1 MKCPRCSYNGSRVV
15 DSRPAD
21 DGSTI
26 RRRRECENCQ
36 YRFTTYERIEETPLL
51 VVKQNGDREE
61 SNRAKILRG
70 IHRAFEKR
78 PFSAKEQEDIVN
90 RIETKLREEGLREI
104 QSAQIGEYVMEE
116 LAQIDD
122 VAYIRFAS
130 VYRQFQDI
138 NVFMQEI
145 QNIADTHDDPE
156 EEAYPL
162 LLRKMTK
169 KVNIQSSRFVAPKR
183 KETCA
188 MTKYPWQAIDP
199 KSFIQIEST
208 NTLTMQNVHVLTK
221 LYQPIIGG
229 SAYSLYLTLFGETQF
244 SAHTKGVT
252 VSELLR
258 KLDIGIPDFYKA
270 RIRLEG
276 IGLLRVYRSQENND
290 Q

>member
-51 VVKQNGDREE
+51 VVKKNGDREE
-61 SNRAKILRG
+61 FNRAKILRG

-90 RIETKLREEGLREI
+90 RIETKLREDSRREI

-138 NVFMQEI
+138 NVFMQEM
-145 QNIADTHDDPE
+145 QNIGDKHEETEESE
-156 EEAYPL
+156 EE
-162 LLRKMTK
+162 
-169 KVNIQSSRFVAPKR
+169 
-183 KETCA
+183 
-188 MTKYPWQAIDP
+188 D
-199 KSFIQIEST
+199 
-208 NTLTMQNVHVLTK
+208 
-221 LYQPIIGG
+221 
-229 SAYSLYLTLFGETQF
+229 
-244 SAHTKGVT
+244 
-252 VSELLR
+252 
-258 KLDIGIPDFYKA
+258 
-270 RIRLEG
+270 
-276 IGLLRVYRSQENND
+276 
-290 Q
+290 

>member
-15 DSRPAD
+15 DSSPAD

-51 VVKQNGDREE
+51 VVKKNGDREE
-61 SNRAKILRG
+61 FNRAKILRG

-138 NVFMQEI
+138 NVFMQEM
-145 QNIADTHDDPE
+145 QNIGDKHDDPE
-156 EEAYPL
+156 EE
-162 LLRKMTK
+162 
-169 KVNIQSSRFVAPKR
+169 
-183 KETCA
+183 
-188 MTKYPWQAIDP
+188 D
-199 KSFIQIEST
+199 
-208 NTLTMQNVHVLTK
+208 
-221 LYQPIIGG
+221 
-229 SAYSLYLTLFGETQF
+229 
-244 SAHTKGVT
+244 
-252 VSELLR
+252 
-258 KLDIGIPDFYKA
+258 
-270 RIRLEG
+270 
-276 IGLLRVYRSQENND
+276 
-290 Q
+290 

>member
-51 VVKQNGDREE
+51 VVKKNGDREE
-61 SNRAKILRG
+61 FNRAKILRG

-78 PFSAKEQEDIVN
+78 PYSAKEQEDIVN
-90 RIETKLREEGLREI
+90 RIETKLREKGLREI

-138 NVFMQEI
+138 NVFMQEM
-145 QNIADTHDDPE
+145 QNIGDKHDESE
-156 EEAYPL
+156 EE
-162 LLRKMTK
+162 
-169 KVNIQSSRFVAPKR
+169 
-183 KETCA
+183 E
-188 MTKYPWQAIDP
+188 D
-199 KSFIQIEST
+199 
-208 NTLTMQNVHVLTK
+208 
-221 LYQPIIGG
+221 
-229 SAYSLYLTLFGETQF
+229 
-244 SAHTKGVT
+244 
-252 VSELLR
+252 
-258 KLDIGIPDFYKA
+258 
-270 RIRLEG
+270 
-276 IGLLRVYRSQENND
+276 
-290 Q
+290 

>member
-51 VVKQNGDREE
+51 VVKKNGDREE
-61 SNRAKILRG
+61 FNRAKILRG

-78 PFSAKEQEDIVN
+78 PYSAKEQEDIVN
-90 RIETKLREEGLREI
+90 RIETKLREKGLREI

-138 NVFMQEI
+138 NVFMQEM
-145 QNIADTHDDPE
+145 QNIGDKHEEPEEPE
-156 EEAYPL
+156 EE
-162 LLRKMTK
+162 
-169 KVNIQSSRFVAPKR
+169 
-183 KETCA
+183 
-188 MTKYPWQAIDP
+188 D
-199 KSFIQIEST
+199 
-208 NTLTMQNVHVLTK
+208 
-221 LYQPIIGG
+221 
-229 SAYSLYLTLFGETQF
+229 
-244 SAHTKGVT
+244 
-252 VSELLR
+252 
-258 KLDIGIPDFYKA
+258 
-270 RIRLEG
+270 
-276 IGLLRVYRSQENND
+276 
-290 Q
+290 

>member
-51 VVKQNGDREE
+51 VVKKNGDREE
-61 SNRAKILRG
+61 FNRAKILRG

-78 PFSAKEQEDIVN
+78 PYSAKEQEDIVN
-90 RIETKLREEGLREI
+90 RIETKLREKGLREI

-138 NVFMQEI
+138 NVFLQEM
-145 QNIADTHDDPE
+145 QNIGDKHDESE
-156 EEAYPL
+156 EE
-162 LLRKMTK
+162 
-169 KVNIQSSRFVAPKR
+169 
-183 KETCA
+183 EE
-188 MTKYPWQAIDP
+188 D
-199 KSFIQIEST
+199 
-208 NTLTMQNVHVLTK
+208 
-221 LYQPIIGG
+221 
-229 SAYSLYLTLFGETQF
+229 
-244 SAHTKGVT
+244 
-252 VSELLR
+252 
-258 KLDIGIPDFYKA
+258 
-270 RIRLEG
+270 
-276 IGLLRVYRSQENND
+276 
-290 Q
+290 

>member
-51 VVKQNGDREE
+51 VVKKNGDREE
-61 SNRAKILRG
+61 FNRAKILRG

-90 RIETKLREEGLREI
+90 RIETKLREDSRREI

-138 NVFMQEI
+138 NVFMQEM
-145 QNIADTHDDPE
+145 QNIGDKHEEPE
-156 EEAYPL
+156 E
-162 LLRKMTK
+162 
-169 KVNIQSSRFVAPKR
+169 
-183 KETCA
+183 
-188 MTKYPWQAIDP
+188 
-199 KSFIQIEST
+199 
-208 NTLTMQNVHVLTK
+208 
-221 LYQPIIGG
+221 
-229 SAYSLYLTLFGETQF
+229 
-244 SAHTKGVT
+244 
-252 VSELLR
+252 SEEE
-258 KLDIGIPDFYKA
+258 D
-270 RIRLEG
+270 
-276 IGLLRVYRSQENND
+276 
-290 Q
+290 